1 MLVLARKLNEKI
13 IVGDNV
19 EIAVLEIKGDQIK
32 LGIQAPDSVKVY
44 RYEVYQAIQEEN
56 RAAAKSAGG
65 ALPALPGLPVLPPK
79 TAKPGQSPKGQ

>member
-32 LGIQAPDSVKVY
+32 LGINAPSSVKVY

-56 RAAAKSAGG
+56 RVAARSTGLTLPT
-65 ALPALPGLPVLPPK
+65 LPAMPFKAVKPK
-79 TAKPGQSPKGQ
+79 NPAE